1 MSYLY
6 YSTVNE
12 EWWSGR
18 GFMIFLLRSFWWY
31 I

>member
-12 EWWSGR
+12 ELWSGR
-18 GFMIFLLRSFWWY
+18 GFMIFLLRSF
-31 I
+31 

>member
-12 EWWSGR
+12 ELWCGR
-18 GFMIFLLRSFWWY
+18 GFMIFLLRSF
-31 I
+31 